1 MDEWFVGRRITLVG
15 IGQLS
20 QCLLSL
26 SLSPSL
32 YAGTFDVCVC
42 ECIKSSLKHRI

>member
-20 QCLLSL
+20 QYLLSL
-26 SLSPSL
+26 SFLFPSL
-32 YAGTFDVCVC
+32 PPSMLALLTCVCVNAL
-42 ECIKSSLKHRI
+42 SLL